1 MTSTIGLLSN
11 NELPEHIVFEVTTAC
26 NCDCVYCYNVWKA
39 PGKGYPR
46 GEMTFPEIVR
56 MFDRLLVELP
66 LKSVALS
73 GGEPFLR
80 KDLPEIVSYLWAR
93 GLQVVIIT
101 NGTLLSEENIER
113 TCGATNFE
121 LPLLSHRREVHDR
134 LTRYDSFQ
142 GVLRGMRNLD
152 RADVPFVVA
161 FIATRVNYQD
171 LKRVVQLA
179 IAMGAKGIL
188 YNRMNAAAF
197 NLQFLD
203 EFFPSVDMVK
213 ENLETLEQ
221 MAEEFGIPISCSIP
235 IQPCLIDITRYP
247 HLQFGFCPLGGK
259 DSYYTI
265 DPLGNLRVCNHSSTI
280 LGSLRERYFG
290 ELIQCP
296 YVEDFK
302 TVMPDICLTCA
313 AEVRDR
319 CHGGCKMA
327 AEECYGSFRLSEP
340 FVRLHRDRQSIP
352 RDARTVRSAL

>member
-1 MTSTIGLLSN
+1 MSSTNGWLAE
-11 NELPEHIVFEVTTAC
+11 ELPEHIVFEVTAAC

-39 PGKGYPR
+39 PGTSYPKG
-46 GEMTFPEIVR
+46 ELALPEIVR

-66 LKSVALS
+66 VKSVALS

-101 NGTLLSEENIER
+101 NGTLLSAENIDR
-113 TCGATNFE
+113 TSGATNYE

-134 LTRYDSFQ
+134 LARYQSFRD
-142 GVLRGMRNLD
+142 VLNGMRNLD
-152 RADVPFVVA
+152 RAGALFVVA
-161 FIATRVNYQD
+161 FIATRVNYSD
-171 LKRVVQLA
+171 LERVVQLA
-179 IAMGAKGIL
+179 VAMGARGIL
-188 YNRMNAAAF
+188 YNRMNAGAF
-197 NLQFLD
+197 NLQYL
-203 EFFPSVDMVK
+203 EEYFPTTDMVA

-221 MAEEFGIPISCSIP
+221 LAAEFGIPISCSIP

-259 DSYYTI
+259 ESYYTI

-280 LGSLRERYFG
+280 LGNLREGYFD

-302 TVMPDICLTCA
+302 TVMPDVCLSCA
-313 AEVRDR
+313 PEVRSR

-327 AEECYGSFRLSEP
+327 AQECYGSFRLSEP
-340 FVRLHRDRQSIP
+340 FLRRHRDRQSLP
-352 RDARTVRSAL
+352 RDSRTMRVAP